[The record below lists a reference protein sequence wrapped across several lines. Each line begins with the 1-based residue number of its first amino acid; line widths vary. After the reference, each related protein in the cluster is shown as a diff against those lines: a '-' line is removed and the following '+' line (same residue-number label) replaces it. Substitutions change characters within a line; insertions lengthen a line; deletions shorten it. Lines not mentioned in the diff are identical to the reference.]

1 MYEEKLISG
10 KVISAEAKAEI
21 SKKVEELKAKGI
33 NPKLSVIIVGENPA
47 SLTYVKGKHKDCAE
61 CGIIS
66 DNIALPESTT
76 QQELLDIIE
85 KLNKDETVH
94 GILVQLPLPKHIEEY
109 AVINA
114 IDPSKDVDGFTAVN
128 VGNMNIGKDCF
139 APCTPQGCIDM
150 LDYAGVE
157 LEGKD
162 LVVIGRSNIVGK
174 PVSVLALQRNATVTV
189 CHSRTKDIAAKTKQ
203 ADIVIVAVGREK
215 FLTADMVKEGAVVID
230 VGINR
235 NSLGK
240 LCGDADF
247 DGLIEKVSKVTPVPG
262 GVGLMTRVNLLKNTI
277 KSAENAGK

>member
-114 IDPSKDVDGFTAVN
+114 IDPSKDVDGFKAVN

-139 APCTPQGCIDM
+139 AP
-150 LDYAGVE
+150 
-157 LEGKD
+157 
-162 LVVIGRSNIVGK
+162 
-174 PVSVLALQRNATVTV
+174 
-189 CHSRTKDIAAKTKQ
+189 
-203 ADIVIVAVGREK
+203 
-215 FLTADMVKEGAVVID
+215 
-230 VGINR
+230 
-235 NSLGK
+235 
-240 LCGDADF
+240 
-247 DGLIEKVSKVTPVPG
+247 
-262 GVGLMTRVNLLKNTI
+262 
-277 KSAENAGK
+277 